1 MMGKILRIGSTLF
14 WFIVGVAIFSRLVS
28 TKQVPDLI
36 RNAATAMQRL
46 FNGAFG
52 Y

>member
-1 MMGKILRIGSTLF
+1 MKGVAKAGVTLF
-14 WFIVGVAIFSRLVS
+14 WFLVAVAIFSRLVS

-46 FNGAFG
+46 YNGAFG